1 MDYSKVV
8 LLFTPELVY
17 DMKREVYA
25 LPADVVQAVD
35 HFKVPDGC
43 RRDGSRERS
52 FMYLLGVCVVPL
64 DEDGNYRYF
73 CLADPT
79 CRKNKTTVPC
89 KEGDRSNVN
98 THHESDKLSIY
109 VLYVG
114 YIQN

>member
-43 RRDGSRERS
+43 RRDGSRER
-52 FMYLLGVCVVPL
+52 
-64 DEDGNYRYF
+64 
-73 CLADPT
+73 
-79 CRKNKTTVPC
+79 
-89 KEGDRSNVN
+89 
-98 THHESDKLSIY
+98 
-109 VLYVG
+109 
-114 YIQN
+114 